1 MLDVPGMAEHAITS
15 NEALDL
21 ETFPE
26 EIVIYGSGYIALEFA
41 GIFNGF
47 GAKTHLVYRSD
58 LPLRGFDADI
68 RSEIATALEGR
79 GVILHPETTIS
90 AIAGNGDEKQISL
103 SDGTVITVSQVMAAT
118 GRSPNTAGLGLA
130 ETGVAWEGA
139 AK

>member
-1 MLDVPGMAEHAITS
+1 MAEHAITS

-21 ETFPE
+21 ETFPD
-26 EIVIYGSGYIALEFA
+26 EIVIYGSGNIALEFA

-90 AIAGNGDEKQISL
+90 AIAGDNDEKQVSL
-103 SDGTVITVSQVMAAT
+103 SDGTVITDQVMAAT
-118 GRSPNTAGLGLA
+118 GRSRIQPDWGWPKPVLP
-130 ETGVAWEGA
+130 WEGA

>member
-1 MLDVPGMAEHAITS
+1 MPSPRMKRSTLKH
-15 NEALDL
+15 
-21 ETFPE
+21 FPE

-68 RSEIATALEGR
+68 RSLIATALEGR

-90 AIAGNGDEKQISL
+90 VIAGNGDEKRI
-103 SDGTVITVSQVMAAT
+103 VSAMV
-118 GRSPNTAGLGLA
+118 R
-130 ETGVAWEGA
+130 
-139 AK
+139 